1 MTKKEARK
9 IGSKFALFGALIGLV
24 IAQGIMTYLTQG
36 PNLLDGFLW
45 FTDFYYIWN
54 ILFAIIVFLA
64 ASSYFGKI
72 AGERILIRNQ
82 NASLVG
88 ILSGLMI
95 LFITSFAASWV
106 GFFQEGIS
114 EFDSGGSPFFNYIYK
129 PVYWVMFFGFLPV
142 VGLGLLYGWIV
153 RRYRDHRST

>member
-82 NASLVG
+82 NASL
-88 ILSGLMI
+88 
-95 LFITSFAASWV
+95 
-106 GFFQEGIS
+106 
-114 EFDSGGSPFFNYIYK
+114 NYIYK